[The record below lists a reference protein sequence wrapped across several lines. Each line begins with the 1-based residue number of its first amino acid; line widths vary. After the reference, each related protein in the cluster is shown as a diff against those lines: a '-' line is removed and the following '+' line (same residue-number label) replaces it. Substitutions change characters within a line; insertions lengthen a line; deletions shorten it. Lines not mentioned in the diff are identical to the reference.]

1 MWELPFNT
9 WSWAEFA
16 DPERQLSF
24 DVGFHA
30 AFQVSTAYFRS
41 GDLRLTFPQENFIS
55 SQSGWQAWEHLWKY
69 PTNTTFQAIDATG
82 EYRLDLAWT
91 ARQTSTLWKYPLIVF
106 EQSAHFTG
114 GLSRRSGD
122 SWTPMLD
129 IAQEGFCE
137 YTDRWI
143 GNTGA

>member
-30 AFQVSTAYFRS
+30 AFQVSTAYFRWA
-41 GDLRLTFPQENFIS
+41 DLRLIFPQQNFES

-69 PTNTTFQAIDATG
+69 PTVTNFQAIDSTG
-82 EYRLDLAWT
+82 EYRLELTWT
-91 ARQTSTLWKYPLIVF
+91 ATRTSTLWKYPLIVF
-106 EQSAHFTG
+106 EQAASFRG
-114 GLSRRSGD
+114 QLSRRSGD
-122 SWTPMLD
+122 DWEPILPIT
-129 IAQEGFCE
+129 AEGFCE

-143 GNTGA
+143 GNPSP